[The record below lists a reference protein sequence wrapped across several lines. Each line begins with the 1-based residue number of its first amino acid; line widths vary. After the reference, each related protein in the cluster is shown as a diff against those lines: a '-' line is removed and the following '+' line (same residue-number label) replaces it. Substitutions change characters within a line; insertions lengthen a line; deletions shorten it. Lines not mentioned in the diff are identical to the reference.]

1 MSRSFSPGEISY
13 NARTRKMADR
23 VPAVNRLRDPSHW
36 PTLKLLD
43 RALKAVGKELVITVR
58 NREKRA

>member
-1 MSRSFSPGEISY
+1 
-13 NARTRKMADR
+13 MADR